1 MKKLT
6 SLADLAELLP
16 ASEQKADTPKPKI
29 GYTGKQ
35 QVLKIA
41 LDTKRRGGK
50 TVTVIAGFQSNP
62 TELDTI
68 AQALKKKCGSGGQVL
83 DNTIEIQGD
92 HRIKAGEAL
101 LKMGYLIQ

>member
-1 MKKLT
+1 MKTLT
-6 SLADLAELLP
+6 SLADLAVLLP
-16 ASEQKADTPKPKI
+16 ASEQKTDAPKPKI

-41 LDTKRRGGK
+41 LDSKRRGGK

-62 TELDTI
+62 TELESI
-68 AQALKKKCGSGGQVL
+68 AQSLKKKCGTGGQVL
-83 DNTIEIQGD
+83 DNTIEIQDD
-92 HRIKAGEAL
+92 HRIKVGEAL

>member
-68 AQALKKKCGSGGQVL
+68 AQTLKKKCGSGGQVL

-92 HRIKAGEAL
+92 HRIKAGETL
-101 LKMGYLIQ
+101 LKLGFLIQ